1 MMTDTVLK
9 RKGMDALS
17 ETLGLV
23 DAERFISLILREPF
37 DYTEW
42 QQDLYKDVSL
52 DDFYRNVQ
60 DFRDNKNNIIVAFSS
75 GRIFKFNNKDKI
87 TYKECI
93 DHGLKIGIPIEQLD
107 FPID

>member
-37 DYTEW
+37 NYTEW
-42 QQDLYKDVSL
+42 QQDLYKGVSL
-52 DDFYRNVQ
+52 DDFYRNIKN
-60 DFRDNKNNIIVAFSS
+60 FRENQN
-75 GRIFKFNNKDKI
+75 R
-87 TYKECI
+87 
-93 DHGLKIGIPIEQLD
+93 
-107 FPID
+107 